1 MTPSFA
7 RGFSVC
13 LRGNV
18 LAIVQRIPTT
28 VSVPWGR
35 CEVRFLWDT
44 IIVFK
49 VRNHLQNPCNNNCF
63 FFLWDHTIPPTK
75 VIKQNG
81 SPGDCSSFPIPSP
94 TWEIGPSSSV
104 KKNKTSFIIGNKTK
118 TIGERMIWGFTT
130 SDSRNGWVVIERCI
144 SLHHIFFNLRK
155 TWWYWQGSHRTL
167 QQIQSNSVRF
177 YNSFIL
183 TFTHKNPV
191 IFAATSYNSPQQLPT
206 PLLSI
211 YIYIYCKVLQMWD
224 SMTIHENIWNEQ
236 GPKLRATEAV
246 MSNIYRFRQFA
257 ESLYIIS

>member
-18 LAIVQRIPTT
+18 LAIVQCIPTA

-49 VRNHLQNPCNNNCF
+49 VRNHLQHPCNNNCCL
-63 FFLWDHTIPPTK
+63 FLWDHTIPPTK

-104 KKNKTSFIIGNKTK
+104 EKTK
-118 TIGERMIWGFTT
+118 PVLLLETKLKRLVNAWFG
-130 SDSRNGWVVIERCI
+130 DSQQDQQVIPGMVGWWSNGVFHCA
-144 SLHHIFFNLRK
+144 SFFYLRK

-177 YNSFIL
+177 CDIFIL
-183 TFTHKNPV
+183 TFTLKNPV

-211 YIYIYCKVLQMWD
+211 YIYIL
-224 SMTIHENIWNEQ
+224 
-236 GPKLRATEAV
+236 
-246 MSNIYRFRQFA
+246 
-257 ESLYIIS
+257 

>member
-18 LAIVQRIPTT
+18 LAIVQCIPTA

-49 VRNHLQNPCNNNCF
+49 VRNHLQNPCNNNCC

-104 KKNKTSFIIGNKTK
+104 EKNKTGFIIGNKTK
-118 TIGERMIWGFTT
+118 TIGERIIWRFTT
-130 SDSRNGWVVIERCI
+130 SDSRNGCVVIERCI
-144 SLHHIFFNLRK
+144 SMRQIFFTWGKRDDTDRGLTEHFSKFNQTLWGFTIVLSLHSPSKILWFLRPHH
-155 TWWYWQGSHRTL
+155 TTAR
-167 QQIQSNSVRF
+167 SNF
-177 YNSFIL
+177 Q
-183 TFTHKNPV
+183 PV
-191 IFAATSYNSPQQLPT
+191 CLV
-206 PLLSI
+206 
-211 YIYIYCKVLQMWD
+211 YIYIL
-224 SMTIHENIWNEQ
+224 
-236 GPKLRATEAV
+236 
-246 MSNIYRFRQFA
+246 
-257 ESLYIIS
+257 